1 MPDKITDGVNR
12 IPSKIVSLEN
22 FYPISKPNLFNIFDD
37 FQLHVLSAFS
47 SGTEAL

>member
-12 IPSKIVSLEN
+12 IPSKIVSLET
-22 FYPISKPNLFNIFDD
+22 FYPIPKLNLVNICDD